1 MKNKKRL
8 IDYTII
14 LIFAIAISIPMLSQ
28 NFNIYVDDG
37 IQHIARLM
45 GTMQS
50 IEEGQVIPV
59 IMSNFCN
66 GFGYSWNLFYS
77 PITAYIPLIFSI
89 FTNSFE
95 LMLKIFIVL
104 VGFLSGIAMY
114 EFVNKISKN
123 RYAGLFQQSYIS
135 VHHIDLQICICEWQY
150 PNLLHLYFC
159 RLCFMECITYLM

>member
-1 MKNKKRL
+1 
-8 IDYTII
+8 
-14 LIFAIAISIPMLSQ
+14 MLSQ

-89 FTNSFE
+89 FTNSFD

-123 RYAGLFQQSYIS
+123 RWAGLLSAIIYMCAPYRLYRYVYANGSIRT
-135 VHHIDLQICICEWQY
+135 Y
-150 PNLLHLYFC
+150 PHLYFC
-159 RLCFMECITYLM
+159 RLCFTECIIYLTFAVKRLIYKIKI